1 MTKILFWA
9 LDGALARREPEWR
22 LLDGALAALRA
33 LAAEGWRHVGF
44 AEAPADLAALGL
56 ADLVEPAPAG
66 ATTLTGA
73 VDALRPFDQ
82 AVVIGSSLERHIM
95 PAREASLA
103 SILVGDASPF
113 AQFCVETP
121 GEIPR
126 ALATWGA
133 MRTSFLL

>member
-9 LDGALARREPEWR
+9 LDGALARRDLEWR
-22 LLDGALAALRA
+22 LLDGAPDALRTLAAD
-33 LAAEGWRHVGF
+33 GWRSVAF
-44 AEAPADLAALGL
+44 AEAPVDLAALGL

-66 ATTLTGA
+66 ATTLAG
-73 VDALRPFDQ
+73 VIEALRPFDQ

-121 GEIPR
+121 GEIPL
-126 ALATWGA
+126 ALATWRS